1 MRKIIENQQCKSVE
15 RKQVMSHFAIDSHL
29 EIAYTLAT
37 PQGVSGKAVFENK
50 QSVTAVSNQ
59 LNQGQS
65 EAKKSLRQ
73 ACHSLIEWHFG
84 VCLQQKCQKR
94 GVGVD
99 KICDPLPDIVEK

>member
-50 QSVTAVSNQ
+50 QSVISSQ
-59 LNQGQS
+59 QS
-65 EAKKSLRQ
+65 AKSRAK
-73 ACHSLIEWHFG
+73 
-84 VCLQQKCQKR
+84 
-94 GVGVD
+94 
-99 KICDPLPDIVEK
+99 